1 MVLRRFVS
9 LLPPFERIR
18 DRSATGAAYIIEG
31 HDPWM
36 EVSDAENGCWGSD
49 RGGRDEVHLGRGRRW
64 RFGQDGAWPSRYD
77 PVRFPLREILDAGLD
92 RGGLSAEQSLRVRMG
107 EVEDGV

>member
-36 EVSDAENGCWGSD
+36 EVSDAENGCWGGD
-49 RGGRDEVHLGRGRRW
+49 QGGRDEVHLGRAPHPR
-64 RFGQDGAWPSRYD
+64 
-77 PVRFPLREILDAGLD
+77 
-92 RGGLSAEQSLRVRMG
+92 QSLQVDTTRCTPKAKPRPKY
-107 EVEDGV
+107 ERQGVFN

>member
-1 MVLRRFVS
+1 
-9 LLPPFERIR
+9 
-18 DRSATGAAYIIEG
+18 
-31 HDPWM
+31 M
-36 EVSDAENGCWGSD
+36 EVGGAGSGWWRGDRRGC
-49 RGGRDEVHLGRGRRW
+49 GRAKLRLGRGRRW

-92 RGGLSAEQSLRVRMG
+92 RGGLSAEQGLRGTMG